1 MSLVKWCCTMGIYSY
16 KHRHVHCEEIAIC
29 NPAINWPTIYYTN
42 EYSGNLTIFPFF
54 LGLHRI
60 LFDYYAS
67 PCREIPGI
75 LLFLRES
82 SWKKSGRK
90 LCIATLIDQNIFQPS
105 SGKHLHVIDVV
116 NLGTLNWPI
125 YKEENKRP
133 WKTDC
138 GVLSPKCDIYIIWHC
153 SPQSPG
159 ILMEKEAG
167 REQSQRWQMTLRKQC
182 FLDTQDSWTC
192 ELTSVVVAS
201 TQPAETQA
209 R

>member
-1 MSLVKWCCTMGIYSY
+1 MSLVKWCCTMGICSY
-16 KHRHVHCEEIAIC
+16 KHRHMHCEEIAIC

-60 LFDYYAS
+60 LFAYSYAS
-67 PCREIPGI
+67 PCRESPGT

-116 NLGTLNWPI
+116 NLGTLNRPI

-133 WKTDC
+133 WETDC

-167 REQSQRWQMTLRKQC
+167 R
-182 FLDTQDSWTC
+182 
-192 ELTSVVVAS
+192 
-201 TQPAETQA
+201 
-209 R
+209 